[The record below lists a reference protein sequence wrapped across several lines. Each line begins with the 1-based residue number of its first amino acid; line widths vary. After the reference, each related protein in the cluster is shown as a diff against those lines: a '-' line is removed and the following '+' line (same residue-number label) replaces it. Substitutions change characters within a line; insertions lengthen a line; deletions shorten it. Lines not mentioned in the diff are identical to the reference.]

1 MQYKTA
7 LIDSNF
13 IPNTKEL
20 QPSGFMKIILA
31 LLSSLGLFCTIAPAH
46 AGDLEDAA
54 RAYNGL
60 GFQLLAQCRQSLP
73 KTNYFLSPAGLAFA
87 LSMVQNG
94 AQGETLRQ
102 IMSTLRVGNIPPAQ
116 LNKANKALLDHL
128 SKLDPKIKLE
138 IANALW
144 IDQKI
149 SIKPDFIS
157 INRRD
162 YDADVANG
170 NFQDPATV
178 RKINDWV
185 SARTHGKIPT
195 ILEPPLDPMLRLILL
210 DAIYFKG
217 EWLAPFATNLT
228 RDLPF
233 TLGKGQTV
241 QHPRMSRTGHYG
253 YSEEDRFQA
262 VELPYAGGEMSMFVF
277 LPKGGLDEFLKAF
290 TVGDFEAS
298 IKRMHPR
305 DGTVELPRFK
315 LENDY
320 DLTGV
325 LPPMGMPLAFT
336 SRADFS
342 RMSDEPL
349 YISFVKQKTYVAVN
363 EEGTVAA
370 AVTAT
375 GFRAM
380 AMRME
385 PQPPFHFVVDRP
397 FFITIRERQTGLI
410 LFLGAIADPR

>member
-1 MQYKTA
+1 LKDT
-7 LIDSNF
+7 
-13 IPNTKEL
+13 
-20 QPSGFMKIILA
+20 
-31 LLSSLGLFCTIAPAH
+31 
-46 AGDLEDAA
+46 A

-87 LSMVQNG
+87 LSMAQNG

-102 IMSTLRVGNIPPAQ
+102 IMATLQVGNIPPAQ

-144 IDQKI
+144 VDQKI
-149 SIKPDFIS
+149 SIRPDFIS

-162 YDADVANG
+162 YGADVANG

-178 RKINDWV
+178 KKINDWV
-185 SARTHGKIPT
+185 SASTHGKIPT
-195 ILEPPLDPMLRLILL
+195 IIEPPLNPLLRLIVL

-217 EWLAPFATNLT
+217 AWLAPFDTNLT

-233 TLGKGQTV
+233 TLGNGQTA
-241 QHPRMSRTGHYG
+241 QQPRMSRTDHYS
-253 YSEEDRFQA
+253 YYERDRFQA
-262 VELPYAGGEMSMFVF
+262 VELPYSGTDISMFVF
-277 LPKGGLDEFLKAF
+277 LPKAGLDEFLKTF
-290 TVGDFEAS
+290 TVADFETS
-298 IKRMHPR
+298 IQRMR
-305 DGTVELPRFK
+305 SCQGTVELPRFK
-315 LENDY
+315 LDNDY
-320 DLTGV
+320 NLTDV
-325 LPPMGMPLAFT
+325 LPAMGMPLAFT
-336 SRADFS
+336 SRADFG

-349 YISFVKQKTYVAVN
+349 YISFVKQKTFIAVN

-370 AVTAT
+370 AVTAI

-380 AMRME
+380 AVMRE
-385 PQPPFHFVVDRP
+385 PQPPFHFVVNRP
-397 FFITIRERQTGLI
+397 FFLAIRERQTGLI